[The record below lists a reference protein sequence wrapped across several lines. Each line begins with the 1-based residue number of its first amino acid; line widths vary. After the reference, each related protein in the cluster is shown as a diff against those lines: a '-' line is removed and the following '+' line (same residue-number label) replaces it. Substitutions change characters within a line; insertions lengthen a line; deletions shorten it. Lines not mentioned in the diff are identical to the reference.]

1 MSYKNEE
8 VIKEFVNYGL
18 DETIKS
24 KHLYF
29 EQDVLFSYGSHFPL
43 CIRLKDC
50 QLINKD
56 GYSSTTSRHKG
67 ALIRAVV
74 GNYSYDLKTL
84 ELSLKNKER
93 EDIKLLTTQ
102 ELKDFLLENLSEK
115 GLRFITFGELNK
127 LRILKQL

>member
-1 MSYKNEE
+1 MNLNLKKTERDFEMSYKNEE

-50 QLINKD
+50 
-56 GYSSTTSRHKG
+56 
-67 ALIRAVV
+67 
-74 GNYSYDLKTL
+74 
-84 ELSLKNKER
+84 
-93 EDIKLLTTQ
+93 
-102 ELKDFLLENLSEK
+102 
-115 GLRFITFGELNK
+115 
-127 LRILKQL
+127 